1 MANKWLMHVK
11 KTMKTMKSRGT
22 YKKGDGLKKVI
33 MEAKKSYKKH
43 KGGAEQTD
51 SSSSDDTAAA
61 TPAPPTAMAATP
73 APTPDAP
80 APPTAMGGR
89 RKRGTRRTRRLRK

>member
-1 MANKWLMHVK
+1 MANKWLTHVK

-43 KGGAEQTD
+43 KGGEESPE
-51 SSSSDDTAAA
+51 SSPASSPAA
-61 TPAPPTAMAATP
+61 TPVSP
-73 APTPDAP
+73 AVA
-80 APPTAMGGR
+80 GR
-89 RKRGTRRTRRLRK
+89 RRKGGKTRRHRK

>member
-33 MEAKKSYKKH
+33 LEAKKSYKKH
-43 KGGAEQTD
+43 KGGADGD
-51 SSSSDDTAAA
+51 SSSEDV
-61 TPAPPTAMAATP
+61 PAPAP
-73 APTPDAP
+73 APEVKPDAP
-80 APPTAMGGR
+80 AGGR

>member
-43 KGGAEQTD
+43 KGGADGD
-51 SSSSDDTAAA
+51 SASDTPAPAPAA
-61 TPAPPTAMAATP
+61 TPEVK
-73 APTPDAP
+73 PDAP
-80 APPTAMGGR
+80 AAPVGGR

>member
-33 MEAKKSYKKH
+33 LEAKKSYKKH
-43 KGGAEQTD
+43 KGGEEAAPE
-51 SSSSDDTAAA
+51 SSPETSPVS
-61 TPAPPTAMAATP
+61 PAV
-73 APTPDAP
+73 
-80 APPTAMGGR
+80 MGGR
-89 RKRGTRRTRRLRK
+89 RKGRKGGKTRRHRK